1 MLVIALA
8 SFGAIVLAW
17 LVAPESKTARITE
30 STPAVPP
37 RAVPARS

>member
-17 LVAPESKTARITE
+17 LVAPEGKAARTE
-30 STPAVPP
+30 STPAVPA
-37 RAVPARS
+37 RAVPLRA